1 MLSYFN
7 SLIYKTNIIK
17 KPNEIYNFQHFMMTV
32 DNKEKIINE
41 SVFAMRK
48 NDEIAPEKLI
58 DIKTETPDENTIED
72 IDREETIVQPR
83 EERSLITPR
92 QPDTLFWCLY
102 IIRYGYN
109 DYVQIDRNY
118 GVKELEEKQKIL
130 EFVKE
135 NKVNMKNTNYKITN
149 VAIQEIMSELM
160 TQQKQTSF
168 LCLTAVSVYYNI
180 NLLIINEKTKCM
192 LEFWVNKERV
202 SDVFHDDNTFTYVL
216 YKDEFGKYSVQ
227 IEYIPSSKIIE
238 LREKYI
244 VLEQYNKYLKGL
256 SNYRLEDLENLA
268 KKLNIYDSNVKYKKG
283 DLYEIVGN
291 ALGI

>member
-7 SLIYKTNIIK
+7 SLIYKTNVINK
-17 KPNEIYNFQHFMMTV
+17 SNEIYKFQHFMLSV
-32 DNKEKIINE
+32 DNKEKIVNE

-48 NDEIAPEKLI
+48 NEEKAPEKLI
-58 DIKTETPDENTIED
+58 DVKMETPVENTIED
-72 IDREETIVQPR
+72 IDEEDTVIQPR

-135 NKVNMKNTNYKITN
+135 NKVNIKNTNYKITN

-202 SDVFHDDNTFTYVL
+202 SDVFHDDNTFTYLL

-227 IEYIPSSKIIE
+227 LEYIPSSKMIE

-244 VLEQYNKYLKGL
+244 VLEQYNKYLKAL

-268 KKLNIYDSNVKYKKG
+268 KKLNVYDSNVKYKKG

>member
-7 SLIYKTNIIK
+7 SLIYKTNTIK
-17 KPNEIYNFQHFMMTV
+17 KPSELHKFQHFMMTV

-41 SVFAMRK
+41 SLFAIRK
-48 NDEIAPEKLI
+48 NEEKAPEKLI
-58 DIKTETPDENTIED
+58 DVNMEIPFEPSIEA
-72 IDREETIVQPR
+72 INEEETIIQPR

-118 GVKELEEKQKIL
+118 GLKELEEKQKIL

-202 SDVFHDDNTFTYVL
+202 SDAFHDDNTFTYVL

-268 KKLNIYDSNVKYKKG
+268 KKLNVYDSNMKYKKG

>member
-7 SLIYKTNIIK
+7 SLIYKTNVINK
-17 KPNEIYNFQHFMMTV
+17 SNEIYKFQHFMLSV
-32 DNKEKIINE
+32 DNKEKIVNE

-48 NDEIAPEKLI
+48 NEEKAPEKLI
-58 DIKTETPDENTIED
+58 DVKMETPVENTIED
-72 IDREETIVQPR
+72 IDEEDTVIQPR

-168 LCLTAVSVYYNI
+168 LSLTAVSVYYNI

-202 SDVFHDDNTFTYVL
+202 NDVFYDDNTLTYLL

-227 IEYIPSSKIIE
+227 LEYIPPSKMIE

-244 VLEQYNKYLKGL
+244 VLEQYNKYLKAL

-268 KKLNIYDSNVKYKKG
+268 KKLNIYVSNVKYKKG
-283 DLYEIVGN
+283 ELYEMVGN

>member
-7 SLIYKTNIIK
+7 SLMYKTNVIK
-17 KPNEIYNFQHFMMTV
+17 KSNEIYKFQHFMLSV

-58 DIKTETPDENTIED
+58 DLQIETPDENTIED
-72 IDREETIVQPR
+72 IDREETIVQPL

-202 SDVFHDDNTFTYVL
+202 SDAFHDDNTFTYLL

-244 VLEQYNKYLKGL
+244 VLEQYNKYLKAL

-268 KKLNIYDSNVKYKKG
+268 KKLNVYDSNVKYKKG
-283 DLYEIVGN
+283 DLYEMVGN

>member
-7 SLIYKTNIIK
+7 SLMYKTNVIK
-17 KPNEIYNFQHFMMTV
+17 KSNEIYKFQHFMLSV

-58 DIKTETPDENTIED
+58 DLQMETPDENTIED
-72 IDREETIVQPR
+72 IDREDTIVQPR

-202 SDVFHDDNTFTYVL
+202 SDAFHDDNTFTYLL

-244 VLEQYNKYLKGL
+244 VLEQYNKYLKAL

-268 KKLNIYDSNVKYKKG
+268 KKLNVYDSNVKYKKG
-283 DLYEIVGN
+283 DLYEMVGN

>member
-1 MLSYFN
+1 
-7 SLIYKTNIIK
+7 
-17 KPNEIYNFQHFMMTV
+17 MMTI

-48 NDEIAPEKLI
+48 NEEKAPEKLI
-58 DIKTETPDENTIED
+58 DIKMETPVESSIED
-72 IDREETIVQPR
+72 IDQEECVIQPR
-83 EERSLITPR
+83 EQRSLITPR

-168 LCLTAVSVYYNI
+168 LCLTAISVYYNI

-202 SDVFHDDNTFTYVL
+202 SDAFHDDNTFTYLL

-244 VLEQYNKYLKGL
+244 VLEQYNKYLKAL

-268 KKLNIYDSNVKYKKG
+268 KKLNVYDSTVKYKKG

>member
-17 KPNEIYNFQHFMMTV
+17 KPNEIYKFQHFMMTV

-58 DIKTETPDENTIED
+58 DLQMETPDENTIED

-102 IIRYGYN
+102 IIRHGYN

-192 LEFWVNKERV
+192 LEYWVNKERV
-202 SDVFHDDNTFTYVL
+202 SDAFHDDNTFTYVL
-216 YKDEFGKYSVQ
+216 YKDEFGKYSIQ

-244 VLEQYNKYLKGL
+244 VLEQYNKYLKAL

-268 KKLNIYDSNVKYKKG
+268 KKLNVYDSNVKYKKG
-283 DLYEIVGN
+283 DLYEIIGN

>member
-7 SLIYKTNIIK
+7 NLLYKTNVIK
-17 KPNEIYNFQHFMMTV
+17 KPNEIYKFQQFMMTV

-41 SVFAMRK
+41 STFAMRK
-48 NDEIAPEKLI
+48 MEETPEKLI
-58 DIKTETPDENTIED
+58 DIIAETPMENTIED
-72 IDREETIVQPR
+72 VDTEEIIHQPR
-83 EERSLITPR
+83 PQQSLITPR

-118 GVKELEEKQKIL
+118 GVKELTEKQKIL

-180 NLLIINEKTKCM
+180 NLLIIHEKTKCM

-202 SDVFHDDNTFTYVL
+202 ADPFYDDNTFTYVL

-244 VLEQYNKYLKGL
+244 VLEQYNKYLKAL

>member
-7 SLIYKTNIIK
+7 SLIYKTNTIK
-17 KPNEIYNFQHFMMTV
+17 HPNEIHKFQHFMMTI

-48 NDEIAPEKLI
+48 NEEKAPEKLI
-58 DIKTETPDENTIED
+58 DIKMETPVESSIED
-72 IDREETIVQPR
+72 IDQEECVIQPR
-83 EERSLITPR
+83 EQRSLITPR

-168 LCLTAVSVYYNI
+168 LCLTAISVYYNI

-202 SDVFHDDNTFTYVL
+202 SDAFHDDNTFTYLL

-244 VLEQYNKYLKGL
+244 VLEQYNKYLKAL

-268 KKLNIYDSNVKYKKG
+268 KKLNVYDSTVKYKKG